1 MHESSAGS
9 WQENSHLKATP
20 NINPQSFAHIP
31 PAPEVLQLDKHL
43 RLQSSTSPSERELQD
58 DETEVDPDTQ
68 ARQMRQRERVV
79 ILRNRV
85 FRTRQLKRK
94 RRDELRQLR
103 ENVRDALDKLTR
115 KINEFG
121 TFGEAQEDITL
132 YTEKFRAAQD
142 ELGPA
147 EDEFEY
153 LENRLDDEEENLE
166 QEEEHF
172 YRHNNVFAISVPNTK
187 LDDALSPLV
196 RPYRPA
202 DTELQPL
209 DLEQDLLQEYLGKV
223 EEATR
228 LKEELEDLENDY
240 LRLLGEAAF
249 RKRHGIAL
257 SEETAMFLAD
267 YPQTYVDI
275 LENVHEVEDTLFNLR
290 YDCLDK
296 GLFTDSEHVYEPY
309 DALSEEVR
317 QSVDEA
323 QDRSPLRA
331 AAHHLKRAE
340 HTKTSDEKRNF
351 VNTWLLEWAQ
361 DSPLEVWRLK
371 TFIFLAYPESPE
383 KPEVFEDDK
392 WSELA
397 LQNWDTDNAG
407 AMTSKFYNASKLDA
421 IAGET
426 GRLGATTTG
435 RSRLSDSLR
444 SLDVVLDEL
453 GMEEEMNVAIET
465 GAYILPSRDTEITL
479 KKSNDR
485 SIPSIK
491 LPNSQTW
498 PLMPHSEFAVPFSTQ
513 QLDRRQNAMLST
525 KLKNGH
531 SAGLQPSWSS
541 PNLRKRSSF

>member
-1 MHESSAGS
+1 
-9 WQENSHLKATP
+9 
-20 NINPQSFAHIP
+20 
-31 PAPEVLQLDKHL
+31 
-43 RLQSSTSPSERELQD
+43 
-58 DETEVDPDTQ
+58 
-68 ARQMRQRERVV
+68 MRQRERVV

-103 ENVRDALDKLTR
+103 ENVRDTLDKLTR

-121 TFGEAQEDITL
+121 TFGEAQKDITL

-153 LENRLDDEEENLE
+153 LENRLDDEEEDLE

-172 YRHNNVFAISVPNTK
+172 YRHNNVFAISVPNSR

-209 DLEQDLLQEYLGKV
+209 NLEQDLVQEYLGKV

-257 SEETAMFLAD
+257 SEEAATFLAD

-275 LENVHEVEDTLFNLR
+275 LENVHEVEDTLFSLR
-290 YDCLDK
+290 DDCLDK

-309 DALSEEVR
+309 DALSEDVR

-331 AAHHLKRAE
+331 ATRHLKRAK
-340 HTKTSDEKRNF
+340 HTNISDEKRNF
-351 VNTWLLEWAQ
+351 VNTWLLEWVQ

-383 KPEVFEDDK
+383 KFEVFEDDK

-397 LQNWDTDNAG
+397 LQNWDTDSAG
-407 AMTSKFYNASKLDA
+407 AMTSKFDNASRLDA

-435 RSRLSDSLR
+435 RSGLSDSLH
-444 SLDVVLDEL
+444 SLDVAFDEL
-453 GMEEEMNVAIET
+453 GMEEGMEIAIEA
-465 GAYILPSRDTEITL
+465 GDYKLLSPGIEITPRR
-479 KKSNDR
+479 SNDR

-491 LPNSQTW
+491 LPTSQTW
-498 PLMPHSEFAVPFSTQ
+498 PLMQHPEFVAPSSTQ
-513 QLDRRQNAMLST
+513 QPDWRQNAMLST

-541 PNLRKRSSF
+541 PNLQKRSSF